1 MTAKILDGKA
11 VAAKERQ
18 RSAARA
24 ADFVSKYGR
33 APGLAVVKV
42 GEDPASAVYVRNKRK
57 ACEECGI
64 ASFAHDLPATTSR
77 AELLGLIDRLNRDD
91 AVDGILLQLP
101 LPKGLDST
109 EIMDTID
116 PAKDVD
122 GFHPTNTGLLAQKR
136 PGLRPC
142 TPWGV
147 MRLLKD
153 YSLDVTGLRAVVV
166 GASNIVGRPMA
177 LELLLGRAT
186 VTVCHTGTRDLRG
199 EVERADL
206 VVAAVGKPAYIPGI
220 WIRDGAIVIDVG
232 INRLPDGKLAGDVE
246 YAPAAERA
254 AWITPVPGGVGPM
267 TIAMLLSNTV
277 DAALARKGVKV
288 RLRVGQSGRGCKTH
302 PHEKSGPPG
311 RADRRPARR
320 GKRAPQRRHRGR
332 RAARNQAHAR
342 RPARG
347 GRERRHRP
355 LHLHHHAHAGSRR
368 GARGGLPVRRRTCCA
383 TRAMS
388 SIPAS
393 ADPPAISCASRCAPI
408 CRWTWRALTRNFYTT
423 SSCGVCGK
431 ASIEAVTASAGDRRI
446 FSDPASSGMIVRE
459 SVLRGL
465 PDTLKKVAGR
475 VRRDRRHARGRAVQR
490 RR

>member
-1 MTAKILDGKA
+1 MTAQILDGRN

-18 RSAARA
+18 KSAARA
-24 ADFVSKYGR
+24 ADFISRFGR

-42 GEDPASAVYVRNKRK
+42 GDDPASAVYVRNKRK

-64 ASFAHDLPATTSR
+64 ASFAHDLPATTTR
-77 AELLGLIDRLNRDD
+77 LELLGLIERLNGDER
-91 AVDGILLQLP
+91 VDGILLQLP

-109 EIMDTID
+109 EIMDSID
-116 PAKDVD
+116 PGKDVD
-122 GFHPTNTGLLAQKR
+122 GFHPQNTGLLAQKR

-153 YSLDVTGLRAVVV
+153 YSLDVTGMRAVVV

-206 VVAAVGKPAYIPGI
+206 VVAAVGKTRYIPGI

-277 DAALARKGVKV
+277 DAAVARQNARK
-288 RLRVGQSGRGCKTH
+288 
-302 PHEKSGPPG
+302 
-311 RADRRPARR
+311 
-320 GKRAPQRRHRGR
+320 
-332 RAARNQAHAR
+332 
-342 RPARG
+342 
-347 GRERRHRP
+347 
-355 LHLHHHAHAGSRR
+355 
-368 GARGGLPVRRRTCCA
+368 
-383 TRAMS
+383 
-388 SIPAS
+388 
-393 ADPPAISCASRCAPI
+393 
-408 CRWTWRALTRNFYTT
+408 
-423 SSCGVCGK
+423 
-431 ASIEAVTASAGDRRI
+431 
-446 FSDPASSGMIVRE
+446 
-459 SVLRGL
+459 
-465 PDTLKKVAGR
+465 
-475 VRRDRRHARGRAVQR
+475 
-490 RR
+490 